1 MLSKLSVVT
10 VAALGVPPA
19 LAAQD
24 FLDQF
29 SYEGLGLAGVGIDV
43 GRVASDRL
51 TSEWSFGVRV
61 DYGMIA
67 PRVRVMLGAS
77 YFKGELAS
85 DEIAEFESSLQRVV
99 RDPTGDAVIDI
110 GRITWANLA
119 AMVDLQ
125 YMFMASERFTSYV
138 GVGFGIHLRNAAG
151 TAIDDTFVEDA
162 LDTAAAAASGT
173 LGIEVALTN
182 LIHVMTEIRGGL
194 SSELLLAS
202 VRAGVLYRLPGG
214 RSQ

>member
-1 MLSKLSVVT
+1 MLGKLSVVT
-10 VAALGVPPA
+10 VAALVGPPG

-51 TSEWSFGVRV
+51 TSEWSVGVRV

-77 YFKGELAS
+77 YFKGELAP
-85 DEIAEFESSLQRVV
+85 DEIAQFESSLERVV

-125 YMFMASERFTSYV
+125 YLFAASERFTSYV
-138 GVGFGIHLRNAAG
+138 GIGFGIHLRNGAG
-151 TAIDDTFVEDA
+151 AAIDNTFVEDA
-162 LDTAAAAASGT
+162 LDTVAAAASAT
-173 LGIEVALTN
+173 LGIEVAITN

-202 VRAGVLYRLPGG
+202 ARWGVLYRLPGRG
-214 RSQ
+214 S

>member
-10 VAALGVPPA
+10 VAALVAPPA

-29 SYEGLGLAGVGIDV
+29 SYEGLGLAGLGIDV

-51 TSEWSFGVRV
+51 TSEWSLGVRV

-85 DEIAEFESSLQRVV
+85 DQIAEFESSLGGVV

-119 AMVDLQ
+119 ATVDLQ
-125 YMFMASERFTSYV
+125 YMFTASERFTSYV
-138 GVGFGIHLRNAAG
+138 GVGFGIHLRNGAG
-151 TAIDDTFVEDA
+151 EAIDDTFVEDA
-162 LDTAAAAASGT
+162 LDTVAAGASGT

-182 LIHVMTEIRGGL
+182 FIHVMTEIRGGL

-202 VRAGVLYRLPGG
+202 VRGGVLYRLPGG
-214 RSQ
+214 GS

>member
-10 VAALGVPPA
+10 VAALVAPPA

-51 TSEWSFGVRV
+51 TSEWSLGVRV

-67 PRVRVMLGAS
+67 PRVRVILGAS

-85 DEIAEFESSLQRVV
+85 DEIAEFESRLERVV
-99 RDPTGDAVIDI
+99 SDPTGDAVIDI
-110 GRITWANLA
+110 GSITWTNLA

-125 YMFMASERFTSYV
+125 YMFVASERFTSYV
-138 GVGFGIHLRNAAG
+138 GVGFGIHLRNGAG
-151 TAIDDTFVEDA
+151 TAIDNTFVEDV
-162 LDTAAAAASGT
+162 LDTVAAAASGA

-214 RSQ
+214 RS

>member
-10 VAALGVPPA
+10 VAALVAPPA

-29 SYEGLGLAGVGIDV
+29 SYEGLGLVGVGIDV

-51 TSEWSFGVRV
+51 TSEWSVGVRV

-67 PRVRVMLGAS
+67 PRVRVMLAAS

-110 GRITWANLA
+110 GRITLANLA

-125 YMFMASERFTSYV
+125 YMFMTSERFTSYA
-138 GVGFGIHLRNAAG
+138 GVGFGIHLRNGAG
-151 TAIDDTFVEDA
+151 AAIDNTFVEDA
-162 LDTAAAAASGT
+162 LDTVAAAASGT
-173 LGIEVALTN
+173 IGIEVALTQ

-202 VRAGVLYRLPGG
+202 VRAGVLYRFPGG
-214 RSQ
+214 RS